1 MLRVALILGI
11 LAAAPSASGQEARP
25 PADPASGADT
35 TVQAQDVTRANRLLG
50 TLMSPFC
57 PGLTL
62 ANCPSPY
69 AETLRVSIR
78 TRLDA
83 GEPPDSIVE
92 SLVAA
97 FGEGIRGAPP
107 ARGMGLALWVLP
119 LAVVATGGL
128 ALVWWLR
135 HRSVRNAVAPND
147 RPGGPPGELTP
158 DDRARLEAERQL
170 LE

>member
-1 MLRVALILGI
+1 MLRVPLVLGI
-11 LAAAPSASGQEARP
+11 LSAASGASGQQARP
-25 PADPASGADT
+25 PAAPGADT
-35 TVQAQDVTRANRLLG
+35 TVPAQDVTRANRLLG

-78 TRLDA
+78 TRLAA

-107 ARGMGLALWVLP
+107 ARGFGLALWVLP
-119 LAVVATGGL
+119 GAAVVAGGA
-128 ALVWWLR
+128 ALFWWLR
-135 HRSVRNAVAPND
+135 HRSVNGAVTPDD
-147 RPGGPPGELTP
+147 RSGGASGGLTP
-158 DDRARLEAERQL
+158 EDRARLEAERQL
-170 LE
+170 LG

>member
-11 LAAAPSASGQEARP
+11 VSAASSASAQQPGLPAAPA
-25 PADPASGADT
+25 ADT
-35 TVQAQDVTRANRLLG
+35 TVLAQDVTRANRLLG

-78 TRLDA
+78 ARLDA
-83 GEPPDSIVE
+83 GERPDSIVE

-107 ARGMGLALWVLP
+107 ARGMGLALWILP
-119 LAVVATGGL
+119 VAAVVAGGV
-128 ALVWWLR
+128 ALLWWLR
-135 HRSVRNAVAPND
+135 HRSVLELAPPD
-147 RPGGPPGELTP
+147 GRPGGLPGELTP
-158 DDRARLEAERQL
+158 EDRARLEAERQL
-170 LE
+170 LG

>member
-1 MLRVALILGI
+1 MQRVVLTLGI
-11 LAAAPSASGQEARP
+11 LSAAFSASGQQARP
-25 PADPASGADT
+25 PAAPAPGADT
-35 TVQAQDVTRANRLLG
+35 TVAAQDVTRANRLLG

-107 ARGMGLALWVLP
+107 ARGMGLALWALP
-119 LAVVATGGL
+119 VVAVGASGL
-128 ALVWWLR
+128 ALFWWLR
-135 HRSVRNAVAPND
+135 HRSVRGAVAPND
-147 RPGGPPGELTP
+147 RPGGPPDQLTP
-158 DDRARLEAERQL
+158 EDRARLEAERRL
-170 LE
+170 LG

>member
-11 LAAAPSASGQEARP
+11 VSAASSASAQQPGLPAAPA
-25 PADPASGADT
+25 ADT
-35 TVQAQDVTRANRLLG
+35 TVLAQDVTRANRLLG

-62 ANCPSPY
+62 ANCPSPD

-78 TRLDA
+78 ARLDA
-83 GEPPDSIVE
+83 GEAPDSIVE

-119 LAVVATGGL
+119 VAAVVASGL

-135 HRSVRNAVAPND
+135 HRSVRVAIAPDNQ
-147 RPGGPPGELTP
+147 PGGPPDQLTP
-158 DDRARLEAERQL
+158 EERARLQAERQL
-170 LE
+170 LG